1 MVARVPPST
10 CHTLGA
16 RKLRRESWR
25 LTGEQWRCCLGDAWA
40 VAPLG
45 CVVAVVTSRMESAD
59 ALPENVKCQM
69 RIFRGG
75 TGSLVTCVPW
85 LVRLD
90 TLMALQWTDSM
101 LLAAIFRNSCVRV
114 LSANGD
120 FMHYFHLFFAEEVAQ
135 SYTIDSSLVT
145 LCTWGGGAVYVS
157 KEKACLYV
165 QRGFEG
171 RNCVHFPLGDYSLR
185 ISALGVLPHEDWLES
200 VVIVARVDG
209 ACHVVMREL
218 LKCRDHE
225 DFQRCATEISH
236 VEGLGFDEVVFCSH
250 VAPGCEETYFALRD
264 SSTNTVVSMCH
275 RNGRVQELWRTA
287 LGKSG
292 DLYVVGSGALA
303 LVSGDRITFLYRDAD
318 ADQGASGSIDKNNF
332 TVKPLCVSSDVG
344 GGLRVFTA
352 SSGEFFKLVSPAAE
366 TVLTSYAS
374 DPASVLLRAYEMFQS
389 GDVKACE
396 SLRLIRDDVMD
407 AAATCVTASLDC
419 WDIDTASTL
428 LDAALFGRSMNSV
441 QAERDHD
448 AVSPGPAAESVS
460 AAASMDGSVDSEKGR
475 PQKNYAAHSSS
486 RGIRG
491 ASSTGVGTSAGAA
504 ETAADAAD
512 TANSTAGARQG
523 HVGAA
528 EDQPVQG
535 HATALAMIRVAK
547 ALRAAPS
554 EICTNPS
561 QLLAFGSRALVGML
575 AALRFHLLA
584 LKVADFLGAD
594 KKDVLL
600 HWVHTRVK
608 LGNHMTD
615 EELVEVITKLLDG
628 YAGVVLPYADIAEA
642 AAKEKR
648 ETLALALL
656 DRERSTLRKFSSL
669 CSWGEL
675 NKAASVAAEA
685 CDTLYAAQL
694 IHEAQVGSKL
704 DRVVEI
710 SNSNSF
716 VRDVFIKQCNLEGD
730 SDVLQVF
737 LERTDD
743 IVGAGRNAVRRALE
757 ILQPRAAE
765 APESRPRSAM
775 HQLVTHAAAQQNTQS
790 EDCVTWLKY
799 SSDFF
804 RAVVA
809 SKNNRSPGV
818 VETAGLWND
827 CVSQQR
833 ELLTAQAALER
844 SSPELAKA
852 GLVGRS
858 LVHTVFTLYRLDMA
872 KKAEALASKFRMPF
886 NQLWRCQLAAAHEVQ
901 NINELLRMAMDKS
914 AHSQYV
920 MLKNGKEPVDL
931 VLEALLSLGAT
942 NAVESVVATLR
953 SPHQQ
958 RWRNRLNSR
967 LGGGGSAESDNQA
980 QSLFASLSK
989 RIWN

>member
-1 MVARVPPST
+1 MVARSPPT
-10 CHTLGA
+10 NWHELGV
-16 RKLRRESWR
+16 RKLRRESWK

-45 CVVAVVTSRMESAD
+45 CVVAVVTSRMESSS

-90 TLMALQWTDSM
+90 TLLALQWTDSM

-120 FMHYFHLFFAEEVAQ
+120 FMHYFHLFFTEEAAQ
-135 SYTIDSSLVT
+135 SYPIDSSLVT

-185 ISALGVLPHEDWLES
+185 ISALGVLPHEDWMES

-218 LKCRDHE
+218 LKCRDYE

-236 VEGLGFDEVVFCSH
+236 LEGIGFDEVVFCSH

-264 SSTNTVVSMCH
+264 SSTNTVASMCY
-275 RNGRVQELWRTA
+275 RNGRVYQLWRTV
-287 LGKSG
+287 LGTSG
-292 DLYVVGSGALA
+292 DLYVVGSGVVAV
-303 LVSGDRITFLYRDAD
+303 VSGDRITFIHGGDDGAQDATS
-318 ADQGASGSIDKNNF
+318 AI
-332 TVKPLCVSSDVG
+332 VKTHFSAKPVCVSSDVG

-352 SSGEFFKLVSPAAE
+352 SNGEFFKLVSPAAE
-366 TVLTSYAS
+366 SVLAS
-374 DPASVLLRAYEMFQS
+374 CASGPASVLLRAYETFQS

-396 SLRLIRDDVMD
+396 ALRLIRDDVVD
-407 AAATCVTASLDC
+407 ATATCVAASLDC
-419 WDIDTASTL
+419 WDFDTASTL

-441 QAERDHD
+441 QVEGEHD
-448 AVSPGPAAESVS
+448 AVSSASTSENVSTTGSV
-460 AAASMDGSVDSEKGR
+460 DGSVDSAKSKLPSR
-475 PQKNYAAHSSS
+475 HTARSSP
-486 RGIRG
+486 RGVPG
-491 ASSTGVGTSAGAA
+491 AIGTGVVPSAEDAA
-504 ETAADAAD
+504 TAADATDSTSIATTRQD
-512 TANSTAGARQG
+512 QVGTAGEQHIR
-523 HVGAA
+523 
-528 EDQPVQG
+528 G

-547 ALRAAPS
+547 ALQAVPS

-561 QLLAFGSRALVGML
+561 QLLAFGSRALVSML
-575 AALRFHLLA
+575 ASLRFHLLA

-594 KKDVLL
+594 KKEVLL

-656 DRERSTLRKFSSL
+656 DRERSTLRKFNSL

-675 NKAASVAAEA
+675 SKAAIVAAEA

-694 IHEAQVGSKL
+694 IQEAQSGSKL
-704 DRVVEI
+704 ERVVEI

-743 IVGAGRNAVRRALE
+743 IVGAGMNAVRRAME
-757 ILQPRAAE
+757 ILQPSAAE
-765 APESRPRSAM
+765 TPEPRPRSAM
-775 HQLVTHAAAQQNTQS
+775 HQLVTHTAAQANTQS

-804 RAVVA
+804 RAVIA
-809 SKNNRSPGV
+809 SKSNRNAGV
-818 VETAGLWND
+818 VETAGLWKD
-827 CVSQQR
+827 CISQQR

-858 LVHTVFTLYRLDMA
+858 LVHTVFMLYRLDMG
-872 KKAEALASKFRMPF
+872 KKAEKLASKFRMPF

-901 NINELLRMAMDKS
+901 NINELLRMATDKS
-914 AHSQYV
+914 AHAQYV

-958 RWRNRLNSR
+958 RWRNRLNAR
-967 LGGGGSAESDNQA
+967 LGGTGSPESDNQA